1 MPEEKEDL
9 VEIPSEITLEV
20 PEASECIECRVRVEY
35 VGWDWFTW
43 KRKSN
48 YYYTTQLTSVPLV
61 IDKGIIQSK
70 KVGVIELQARVKT
83 DKEPCN
89 CSATVD
95 GKVTHV
101 AESVDWN
108 TWSFNFYTLIKAL
121 ASLAIPAYLDL
132 KKLSLGLTGPYGISV
147 LIHTLLLSS
156 IEAKIKEFGQV
167 KENKKVD
174 ITCEWTTLVTT
185 FDLGNVPMTRAIS
198 AETFENGSL
207 ISKILL
213 HFR

>member
-1 MPEEKEDL
+1 
-9 VEIPSEITLEV
+9 
-20 PEASECIECRVRVEY
+20 
-35 VGWDWFTW
+35 
-43 KRKSN
+43 
-48 YYYTTQLTSVPLV
+48 
-61 IDKGIIQSK
+61 
-70 KVGVIELQARVKT
+70 
-83 DKEPCN
+83 
-89 CSATVD
+89 
-95 GKVTHV
+95 
-101 AESVDWN
+101 
-108 TWSFNFYTLIKAL
+108 
-121 ASLAIPAYLDL
+121 
-132 KKLSLGLTGPYGISV
+132 V